1 MSNESINNKDTNTD
15 ALFLQVR
22 TAHRLLAAYYQRLL
36 PTIELIA
43 SGVGTDF
50 YFWESV
56 NFSKPSR
63 NPFKNWQWDMLPG
76 EATRYVFKQI
86 KDEKQVT
93 KNDYIVEF
101 IVINDTGIN
110 DEKYTSQPDALDLK
124 VKVEEARSV
133 LRVGIYRAIVD
144 DEAGFYNQ
152 WESGQYPNYSD
163 TVDIELDNKFYK
175 FGFEVPLSQLM
186 TNDGAEWIKER
197 VMEYLVKTEEKI
209 LSESCEFKK

>member
-22 TAHRLLAAYYQRLL
+22 SAHRLLAAYYQRLL

-43 SGVGTDF
+43 SGVGADF

-76 EATRYVFKQI
+76 EATRYVFKNI
-86 KDEKQVT
+86 SDEKQVT

-152 WESGQYPNYSD
+152 WESGRYPDYSES
-163 TVDIELDNKFYK
+163 VDIELDNKFYK
-175 FGFEVPLSQLM
+175 FGFEAPLSELM
-186 TNDGAEWIKER
+186 TDFGAGLIKER
-197 VMEYLVKTEEKI
+197 VMEYLLKTEEKI
-209 LSESCEFKK
+209 SSESCEFKK